1 MEKFISESF
10 NRDDSKVLSFAKR
23 ERNSAP
29 ESDFSFNRGGATK
42 QIVAIASP
50 AAAAAIDASSNI
62 AEQRR

>member
-1 MEKFISESF
+1 MSESF
-10 NRDDSKVLSFAKR
+10 NRDDSKVLPIVKR

-29 ESDFSFNRGGATK
+29 ESNSSFNTGGATK
-42 QIVAIASP
+42 QIMALASP